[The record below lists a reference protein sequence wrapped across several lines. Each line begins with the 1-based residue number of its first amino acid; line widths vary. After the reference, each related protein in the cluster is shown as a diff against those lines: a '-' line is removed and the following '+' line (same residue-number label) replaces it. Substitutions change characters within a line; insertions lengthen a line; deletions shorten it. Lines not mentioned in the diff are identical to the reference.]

1 MPNGLIT
8 PELVLQVAEAAEDY
22 LITPTEFSEI
32 MGTISSIF
40 IGAFVFG
47 ALGMLMGRLTEG
59 VRE

>member
-1 MPNGLIT
+1 
-8 PELVLQVAEAAEDY
+8 Y